1 MKTHKTPQM
10 FAYQYRNIILASLL
24 FGSSDAFVPSNIA
37 RRASVASTS
46 STTSFGIVTPSSNNV
61 VVNSIFQRS
70 NNNSYKSPSFTS
82 LHMSNDDFNESK
94 YTESAWACMIAL
106 TKVAEFYTSTTV
118 DSQMLLDVML
128 NPTKHN
134 AGEDAEGAKR
144 VAEKVLMKADI
155 NPNTLRQELEV
166 YMSKQPKISG
176 SMDAQKVMG
185 RSMVNVLDRAREI
198 QPLLGVSFNEFML

>member
-1 MKTHKTPQM
+1 MLAHRYK
-10 FAYQYRNIILASLL
+10 NIILASLL
-24 FGSSDAFVPSNIA
+24 FGNSSAFVPSNIA
-37 RRASVASTS
+37 RRASIASTS
-46 STTSFGIVTPSSNNV
+46 TSSFGIATTSNKLTSS
-61 VVNSIFQRS
+61 QRS
-70 NNNSYKSPSFTS
+70 IGNAYKKSPLTS
-82 LHMSNDDFNESK
+82 LQMSNDDFNESK

-144 VAEKVLMKADI
+144 VAEKVLAKADI
-155 NPNTLRQELEV
+155 NPNQFRQELEV

-176 SMDAQKVMG
+176 TMDAQKVMG
-185 RSMVNVLDRAREI
+185 RSMVKVLDRARDI
-198 QPLLGVSFNEFML
+198 QQVLGVSTTSLSFDICHV

>member
-1 MKTHKTPQM
+1 M
-10 FAYQYRNIILASLL
+10 
-24 FGSSDAFVPSNIA
+24 SS
-37 RRASVASTS
+37 
-46 STTSFGIVTPSSNNV
+46 
-61 VVNSIFQRS
+61 
-70 NNNSYKSPSFTS
+70 
-82 LHMSNDDFNESK
+82 DDFNEQK

-176 SMDAQKVMG
+176 TMDTQKVMG
-185 RSMVNVLDRAREI
+185 RSMVNVLDKAREI
-198 QPLLGVSFNEFML
+198 QPLLGVSLSQFMLRRVNLLSL